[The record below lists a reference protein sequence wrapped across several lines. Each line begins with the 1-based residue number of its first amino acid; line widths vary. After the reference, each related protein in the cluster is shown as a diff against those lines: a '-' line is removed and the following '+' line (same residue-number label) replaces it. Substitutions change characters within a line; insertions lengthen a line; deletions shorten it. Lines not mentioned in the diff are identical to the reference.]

1 MKKENFLKILRV
13 VMALIATSF
22 VGWLA
27 GPLLLHPTVESWF
40 YIALI
45 AAGGHVIYVEG
56 TKMILYFADKEW
68 LRN

>member
-1 MKKENFLKILRV
+1 MKKNVPMILKV

-22 VGWLA
+22 VGWLG

-45 AAGGHVIYVEG
+45 AGGGYIIYVEG
-56 TKMILYFADKEW
+56 TRTILYFVHKEW